1 MAIILPA
8 SRVRVEAEDMTVGL
22 VCFDYAN
29 GLLRDRKRAGKLRG
43 YVEATLDANPGLAA
57 LGLILPY
64 GTVIDLPEFRIESQ
78 NDAIARLWEE

>member
-64 GTVIDLPEFRIESQ
+64 GIVIDLPEFRIESQ
-78 NDAIARLWEE
+78 NDAIARLWDE